1 MMHQRVKVWLD
12 LPVTQTLYRVLKE
25 KKEDVIN
32 RLLSI
37 EIIDH
42 NKMGEIAQ
50 LKGQINAIDEMLD
63 IETYF
68 EGEFSDED
76 L

>member
-1 MMHQRVKVWLD
+1 VKVWLD